1 MDRCERLYFTS
12 LRRACPAFFHAKC
25 SFNLA
30 TRRRKSASRA
40 RRGPPALPAKAR
52 SLVENAVR
60 RHHNGE
66 LLQAEHMYREAARHA
81 PGHPD
86 IHHLLGAVLHQQNRN
101 AEARVEVE
109 AAIQALE
116 HMPHYHNTLGEVLR
130 AMGDS
135 GAAIGSY
142 RRAIEL
148 QPDNLQ
154 AINNLGLAL
163 HASGNLDAA
172 RNVLSQVVAAQP
184 DVAQAHN
191 NLGIAEQS
199 LGNLEGAAQAFRRS
213 CELLPQYVEGWN
225 NLGTVLQELGRTDQA
240 VDALERAI
248 GIAPN
253 LARAHFNLSR
263 LRLVLDDVP
272 AAEACVRRAI
282 ELEPRDAEYRVH
294 LAYVLRFMERF
305 DESLTVLRDA
315 LSRAPGDPVANN
327 DIAVTLLMNG
337 EFSQAEQHLLAAIQS
352 APDMG
357 IAYEN
362 LSRARRFGPGD
373 ALFMQ
378 RLESRAQAAQAPQ
391 EQAHFNFALGK
402 MWDDRG
408 DEQRAFGHFHTAN
421 AATRR
426 LVRWDADAHSQAVD
440 QIITTFDGDWF
451 SGERIQSGYGEPSHA
466 PVLIIGMLR
475 SGTSLIE
482 QILAS
487 HSQVIARGE
496 LDFFT
501 NVTQMMV
508 QKLGA
513 AQVPYP
519 QCALQLQ
526 SADMRSI
533 AQAYLQRYF
542 GEPVSARH
550 FTDKNPL
557 NFEHLGLIA
566 AIFPH
571 AKFIHVRREPMDTCL
586 SIYNTHFSRELGFAY
601 DLHEIGRFYKDYE
614 RLMAHW
620 QEHLG
625 ERLIEVSY
633 ESLVSEQERD
643 TRALLSSL
651 GLDWEAGCM
660 DFHRTERMV
669 GTASH
674 WQVRQ
679 PLYTGAV
686 RRWQRYAPWL
696 GDLQAALAQ

>member
-1 MDRCERLYFTS
+1 
-12 LRRACPAFFHAKC
+12 
-25 SFNLA
+25 LA
-30 TRRRKSASRA
+30 TRRSKPASRA

-52 SLVENAVR
+52 SLVENALR
-60 RHHNGE
+60 RHENGE

-86 IHHLLGAVLHQQNRN
+86 IHHLLGVVLHQQDRN
-101 AEARVEVE
+101 PEARVEIE
-109 AAIQALE
+109 AAILALE
-116 HMPHYHNTLGEVLR
+116 HMPHYHNSLGEVLR
-130 AMGDS
+130 AMGDAS
-135 GAAIGSY
+135 TAIASY
-142 RRAIEL
+142 QRAIEL
-148 QPDNLQ
+148 QPDYLQ
-154 AINNLGLAL
+154 AINNLALAL
-163 HASGNLDAA
+163 HASGNLGAA
-172 RNVLSQVVAAQP
+172 RDVLSQVVAAQP

-191 NLGIAEQS
+191 NLGIVEQS
-199 LGNLEGAAQAFRRS
+199 LGNLEGAAKAFRRS
-213 CELLPQYVEGWN
+213 CELVPQYAEGWN
-225 NLGTVLQELGRTDQA
+225 NLGAVLQELGRTDEA
-240 VDALERAI
+240 LDALERAI
-248 GIAPN
+248 GIEPN

-263 LRLVLDDVP
+263 LRLVLDDFP

-282 ELEPRDAEYRVH
+282 ELEPRDTECRVH

-305 DESLTVLRDA
+305 DESLAVLRDA

-327 DIAVTLLMNG
+327 DIAVSLLMNG
-337 EFSQAEQHLLAAIQS
+337 DFAQAEQHLLAAIES

-357 IAYEN
+357 VAYEN

-373 ALFMQ
+373 APFMQ
-378 RLESRAQAAQAPQ
+378 RVESRAQAAQAPQ
-391 EQAHFNFALGK
+391 EQASLHFALGK
-402 MWDDRG
+402 MWDDCG
-408 DEQRAFGHFHTAN
+408 DEQRAFEHFHAAN
-421 AATRR
+421 AATRQ
-426 LVRWDADAHSQAVD
+426 LIQWDADAHSAGVD
-440 QIITTFDGDWF
+440 QIIATFAGNWF
-451 SGERIQSGYGEPSHA
+451 GGERVQPGYGEPSNA
-466 PVLIIGMLR
+466 PVLIVGMLR

-501 NVTQMMV
+501 NVTQMMA

-513 AQVPYP
+513 GQVPYP

-526 SADMRSI
+526 STDMRSI

-542 GEPVSARH
+542 GEAESARH

-566 AIFPH
+566 AIFPN

-586 SIYNTHFSRELGFAY
+586 SIYTTHFSRELGFAY

-620 QEHLG
+620 QQHLG
-625 ERLIEVSY
+625 ERIIEVSY

-643 TRALLSSL
+643 TRALLNSL

-669 GTASH
+669 GTASN

-679 PLYTGAV
+679 PLYAGAV
-686 RRWQRYAPWL
+686 QRWQRYAPWL